1 MTINDLNEYILNYY
15 NNDRT
20 CSAIMLTA
28 PWGTGKSYYIKN
40 TLMPAIET
48 DKERKCIVISL
59 YGLQDISEIS
69 KSIYFELRAKKIKDG
84 SEKAN
89 AGIILGKTI
98 VKGVASFFGVDL
110 TQNEDDLKRLYES
123 IDLSKKLIIFEDIE
137 RSTIDIIELMGYVNN
152 LCEQDG
158 AKVLLVANEK
168 EMLKYESKEVED
180 TESKENKF
188 KIVKDLTEKSK
199 EYLKVKE
206 KTISDTILFPPYVY
220 GAIISIMK
228 GFENKYFDL
237 FLDEKDKNNR
247 VPIADII
254 ERDIMNDK
262 YINCYN
268 LRSFTIACQ
277 KTVEIYSHLKKEKE
291 YDVGY
296 LKYILIATSAF
307 LLQKKQNDNLK
318 WSREKDG
325 FRSGRLGTSN
335 YPLPEFCYEYICF
348 QYLDETKID
357 DFESVYCNEQKDAT
371 NEKDINDDLQII
383 YSYFDRTESEVISAL
398 NHLKA
403 KLKLQKVPFSE
414 YGKLANYLVSI
425 RFALD
430 ETKLYNEYKTIML
443 ANLKYATT
451 ENVEKIREHGG
462 VYLDDQKQIDELNL
476 FMSEMLSILSKKNKE
491 AFSFDYTPERIDEF
505 YNYVSEKRGDFI
517 NKRVFASKFD
527 NEKLVEL
534 LENSSSKQIRTIRSC
549 FLSVYSFSNIN
560 EFFMDD
566 KESLKTLKEKVENLI
581 VTSHKIDK
589 IQKLQLNYF
598 VSNLD
603 TFIEKLS

>member
-137 RSTIDIIELMGYVNN
+137 RSTIDIVELMGYVNN

-180 TESKENKF
+180 TESKEIKF

-228 GFENKYFDL
+228 SFGNKYFDL
-237 FLDEKDKNNR
+237 FLDEKDENNR
-247 VPIADII
+247 VPIADVI
-254 ERDIMNDK
+254 ERDIMGDK
-262 YINCYN
+262 HINCYN

-291 YDVGY
+291 YDLGY
-296 LKYILIATSAF
+296 LKYILIANSAF
-307 LLQKKQNDNLK
+307 LLQKKQNDNLN
-318 WSREKDG
+318 WSSEKDG

-348 QYLDETKID
+348 QYLNEAKLNDLEA
-357 DFESVYCNEQKDAT
+357 VYCNEQKDAT
-371 NEKDINDDLQII
+371 DEKDLNDNLRII
-383 YSYFDRTESEVISAL
+383 YSYRERKESEVISAL
-398 NHLKA
+398 NCLKT
-403 KLKLQKVPFSE
+403 KLKLKKVPFSE
-414 YGKLANYLVSI
+414 YVRLANYLVSI

-443 ANLKYATT
+443 ANLKCATP
-451 ENVEKIREHGG
+451 ESAEEISEHSGA
-462 VYLDDQKQIDELNL
+462 YLDDQKQINELNL
-476 FMSEMLSILSKKNKE
+476 FMGEMLSILSKKNKE

-517 NKRVFASKFD
+517 NKRVFARKFD
-527 NEKLVEL
+527 SEKLVKL
-534 LENSSSKQIRTIRSC
+534 LENSSSKQIRTIRNC
-549 FLSVYSFSNIN
+549 FLLVYSFSNIN

-566 KESLKTLKEKVENLI
+566 KESLKTLKGKVENLI

>member
-137 RSTIDIIELMGYVNN
+137 RSTIDIVELMGYVNN

-180 TESKENKF
+180 TESKEIKF

-228 GFENKYFDL
+228 SFGNKYFDL
-237 FLDEKDKNNR
+237 FLDEKDENNR
-247 VPIADII
+247 VPIADVI
-254 ERDIMNDK
+254 ERDIMGDK
-262 YINCYN
+262 HINCYN

-291 YDVGY
+291 YDLGY
-296 LKYILIATSAF
+296 LKYILIANSAF
-307 LLQKKQNDNLK
+307 LLQKSKM
-318 WSREKDG
+318 
-325 FRSGRLGTSN
+325 
-335 YPLPEFCYEYICF
+335 
-348 QYLDETKID
+348 
-357 DFESVYCNEQKDAT
+357 
-371 NEKDINDDLQII
+371 II
-383 YSYFDRTESEVISAL
+383 
-398 NHLKA
+398 
-403 KLKLQKVPFSE
+403 
-414 YGKLANYLVSI
+414 
-425 RFALD
+425 
-430 ETKLYNEYKTIML
+430 
-443 ANLKYATT
+443 
-451 ENVEKIREHGG
+451 
-462 VYLDDQKQIDELNL
+462 
-476 FMSEMLSILSKKNKE
+476 
-491 AFSFDYTPERIDEF
+491 
-505 YNYVSEKRGDFI
+505 
-517 NKRVFASKFD
+517 
-527 NEKLVEL
+527 
-534 LENSSSKQIRTIRSC
+534 
-549 FLSVYSFSNIN
+549 
-560 EFFMDD
+560 
-566 KESLKTLKEKVENLI
+566 
-581 VTSHKIDK
+581 
-589 IQKLQLNYF
+589 
-598 VSNLD
+598 
-603 TFIEKLS
+603 